1 MVSQGGSA
9 WLTSSARV
17 GETAALTVAALNETW
32 PAQDVPSKILV
43 HEMAQQKDDLVCELH
58 FLHVE
63 P

>member
-1 MVSQGGSA
+1 M
-9 WLTSSARV
+9 TSSARV